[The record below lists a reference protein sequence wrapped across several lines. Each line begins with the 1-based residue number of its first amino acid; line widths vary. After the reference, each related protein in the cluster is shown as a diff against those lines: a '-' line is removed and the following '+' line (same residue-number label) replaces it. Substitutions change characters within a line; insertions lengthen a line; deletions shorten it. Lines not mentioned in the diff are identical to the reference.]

1 MWIMNPMYLYQ
12 YDAIVYMFEYW
23 WWTLQIL
30 LNNSTI
36 YRVGAGGL
44 NSTTATQTLED
55 NGQLLHV
62 LTGAPFDVEAAVL
75 KNCTPVDTRRP
86 IDRSEKW

>member
-1 MWIMNPMYLYQ
+1 MNPMYLYQ

-62 LTGAPFDVEAAVL
+62 LTGAPFDEWEL
-75 KNCTPVDTRRP
+75 DSFTTIYGMTRK
-86 IDRSEKW
+86 II